1 MECVE
6 KFLVCV
12 EKLSPNFNRGRVC
25 AFTKISQKKN
35 CTLQSVKIEKNDI
48 FFHTKK
54 IIKKLNTK
62 EKNIFF
68 QF

>member
-25 AFTKISQKKN
+25 AFTKISLKKN

-48 FFHTKK
+48 FFHT
-54 IIKKLNTK
+54 
-62 EKNIFF
+62 EK
-68 QF
+68 